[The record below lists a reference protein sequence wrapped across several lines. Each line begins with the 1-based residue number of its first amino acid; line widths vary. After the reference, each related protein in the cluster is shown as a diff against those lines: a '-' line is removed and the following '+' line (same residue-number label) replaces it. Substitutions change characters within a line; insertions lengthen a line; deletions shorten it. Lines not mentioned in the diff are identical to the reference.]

1 MTDFSN
7 ATLKPSCQSRKAKV
21 SVRYMQFRRTTI
33 LLLVVL
39 LAFFI
44 RTETQPAAAIGVAN
58 VVVTNVYWGASAA
71 TPDTAHPGDVNL
83 QLSILIT
90 NVGDDV
96 ARNVTATLY
105 IGPPILYSYSVN
117 GVKYNATYVTQQ
129 AGDIQAGANY
139 VLTYTLSVDARAQE
153 GIYRYSLELSYQS
166 ARELQQIDATVP
178 VDVPIWKGELHVQ
191 GVVTDPTK
199 IYPDSKQVG
208 VQVTIAN
215 SGQGTAKNIQLQ
227 LVLQPP
233 FSASSS
239 GSDQIFVGNIP
250 AGQTTTANFVVDVAE
265 NATFGQ
271 YSVIL
276 GEVTGSQLV
285 PIGQLPLYVS
295 EKVQFDIV
303 SVTPTTVNVG
313 DSGDVISVVIRN
325 AGSVEADSVRVEL
338 LVGNFFTGTLTDFL
352 GTMLANETKVA
363 FFTVDVDSKAQP
375 GQYTYSLRF
384 DWTQDTV
391 QLYDDY
397 SYSITF
403 TVQPTAV
410 PVALIVVAVIAVVGG
425 GGFLYMRRRKAKATA
440 HNAQTG
446 PPQTGSR

>member
-1 MTDFSN
+1 
-7 ATLKPSCQSRKAKV
+7 
-21 SVRYMQFRRTTI
+21 MQFRKTTM

-44 RTETQPAAAIGVAN
+44 RMETQPAAAIGVAN

-71 TPDTAHPGDVNL
+71 SPDTAHPGDVNL

-105 IGPPILYSYSVN
+105 IGPPLLYSYSVN
-117 GVKYNATYVTQQ
+117 GVTYNATYVSQQ
-129 AGDIQAGANY
+129 AGDIQAGAGY
-139 VLTYTLSVDARAQE
+139 VLTYTLSVDAKAQE

-166 ARELQQIDATVP
+166 ARELQQIDTTVP
-178 VDVPIWKGELHVQ
+178 VAVPIWKGELHVQ
-191 GVVTDPTK
+191 GVVTTPTK
-199 IYPDSKQVG
+199 IYPNSKQVG

-215 SGQGTAKNIQLQ
+215 SGQGAAKNIQLQ

-250 AGQTTTANFVVDVAE
+250 PGQTTTANFVVDVAE

-276 GEVTGSQLV
+276 GEVTGSQLI
-285 PIGQLPLYVS
+285 PIGELPLYVS
-295 EKVQFDIV
+295 EKVRFDII
-303 SVTPTTVNVG
+303 SATPSTVNVG

-403 TVQPTAV
+403 TVQPAAV
-410 PVALIVVAVIAVVGG
+410 PVTLIVVAVIVVVGG
-425 GGFLYMRRRKAKATA
+425 VGFLYMRRRKAKATA
-440 HNAQTG
+440 QNAQSG
-446 PPQTGSR
+446 KK

>member
-1 MTDFSN
+1 M
-7 ATLKPSCQSRKAKV
+7 
-21 SVRYMQFRRTTI
+21 

-39 LAFFI
+39 LTFFI
-44 RTETQPAAAIGVAN
+44 HVEMQPAAAIGVAN
-58 VVVTNVYWGASAA
+58 VVVTNVYWGATAA
-71 TPDTAHPGDVNL
+71 SPDTAHPGDVNL

-105 IGPPILYSYSVN
+105 IGPPIIYSYYVN
-117 GVKYNATYVTQQ
+117 GVKYSATSVLQQ
-129 AGDIQAGANY
+129 AGDIQAGQGY
-139 VLTYTLSVDARAQE
+139 VLTYTLSIDPKAQE

-166 ARELQQIDATVP
+166 ARELQQIDTTVP
-178 VDVPIWKGELHVQ
+178 VNVPIWKGELHVQ
-191 GVVTDPTK
+191 GVVTNPTK
-199 IYPDSKQVG
+199 IYPNSKAAV

-233 FSASSS
+233 FSPSSS
-239 GSDQIFVGNIP
+239 GSDEIFVGNIP
-250 AGQTTTANFVVDVAE
+250 AGQTTTANFIVDVAE

-276 GEVTGSQLV
+276 GEVTGNRLI
-285 PIGQLPLYVS
+285 PIGEVPLYVN
-295 EKVQFDIV
+295 EKVRFDII
-303 SVTPTTVNVG
+303 SATPSTVNVG

-403 TVQPTAV
+403 TVQPPSV
-410 PVALIVVAVIAVVGG
+410 PVALIVVVLIVVFGG
-425 GGFLYMRRRKAKATA
+425 GGFLYMRRRKAKAA
-440 HNAQTG
+440 AQNAQPG
-446 PPQTGSR
+446 KK